1 MAYPE
6 AGGKSVKPLLGAW
19 FLLLLLGC
27 ESNPMS
33 SEALLSEGL
42 KRALPDDQLG
52 QAAHLQRLA
61 EQSEWNLTR
70 GWAGP
75 VTLRTETSI
84 DATIAG
90 GRSEIEQKTTLV
102 GDPFATFSGTIEW
115 SGVDYSMGERSRTTR
130 LWKDEGRLYVQEDAG
145 LFTRIQEN
153 GPGTHRQ
160 VQRLLESW
168 EVVLNGLGESL
179 RWKERESSTRGGAV
193 VLLLEGVCEAGAR
206 FELDM
211 TAIAESPGETAAGWI
226 VQEADGEMAVE
237 AGSGKLLEGVLS
249 LVVKG
254 ATKREG
260 ELRIVTRFS
269 VSEGQI
275 PLPPKDLPRGE
286 PVGKTEA
293 FRSSKALLDRVL
305 LQPDATKDSNS
316 P

>member
-1 MAYPE
+1 M
-6 AGGKSVKPLLGAW
+6 
-19 FLLLLLGC
+19 
-27 ESNPMS
+27 
-33 SEALLSEGL
+33 
-42 KRALPDDQLG
+42 
-52 QAAHLQRLA
+52 
-61 EQSEWNLTR
+61 
-70 GWAGP
+70 
-75 VTLRTETSI
+75 
-84 DATIAG
+84 
-90 GRSEIEQKTTLV
+90 
-102 GDPFATFSGTIEW
+102 
-115 SGVDYSMGERSRTTR
+115 
-130 LWKDEGRLYVQEDAG
+130 
-145 LFTRIQEN
+145 
-153 GPGTHRQ
+153 
-160 VQRLLESW
+160 
-168 EVVLNGLGESL
+168 
-179 RWKERESSTRGGAV
+179 
-193 VLLLEGVCEAGAR
+193 LEGVCEAGAR
-206 FELDM
+206 LELDM